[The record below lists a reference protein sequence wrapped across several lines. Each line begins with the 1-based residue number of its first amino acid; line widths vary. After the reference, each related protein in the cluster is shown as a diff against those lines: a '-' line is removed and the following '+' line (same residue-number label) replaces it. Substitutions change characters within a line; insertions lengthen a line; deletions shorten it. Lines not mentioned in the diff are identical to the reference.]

1 MMSAPS
7 LGARPWPAPPTTA
20 IRLTRRIALLAAAG
34 AIGPAAAASSG
45 PAIDRLYGAATLYA
59 PAAPGLPARA
69 EIDRRCGEDAH
80 CAAEVIAD
88 AFAGRALLEP
98 VDHPDSDSIRLVKT
112 EPSLGRVGPVA
123 GGRLMVALDRFG
135 RNAVHE
141 LRDAVGDAPSLILDL
156 RANRGGALERML
168 RVAALF
174 TGPID
179 AALGVNGRDGRRVL
193 AIPDSRDRL
202 ARLHITVLVGR
213 HTASSAEMLA
223 ALLRRH
229 GDAEIV
235 GETTFGKDYVY
246 RVIPVDHD
254 WRLLIPAERIDI
266 PGETLAGGLTP
277 DRPAPQTW

>member
-1 MMSAPS
+1 M
-7 LGARPWPAPPTTA
+7 
-20 IRLTRRIALLAAAG
+20 IAAAG
-34 AIGPAAAASSG
+34 IIGPAAAGAG
-45 PAIDRLYGAATLYA
+45 EMAIDRLYEA
-59 PAAPGLPARA
+59 AAPYASGLPARA
-69 EIDRRCGEDAH
+69 EIERRCGDNAR
-80 CAAEVIAD
+80 CAARVIVD
-88 AFAGRALLEP
+88 AFAGRAVLESI
-98 VDHPDSDSIRLVKT
+98 DHPDSDSMRLVAT
-112 EPSLGRVGPVA
+112 EPSLGAVGPVA

-141 LRDAVGDAPSLILDL
+141 LRAAVGDGDHLILDL

-179 AALGVNGRDGRRVL
+179 GALGVSGPDGRRVL

-202 ARLHITVLVGR
+202 APSRITVLVGR

-229 GDAEIV
+229 LGAEIV

-266 PGETLAGGLTP
+266 PGETLAGGLIP
-277 DRPAPQTW
+277 DGPMPQTW